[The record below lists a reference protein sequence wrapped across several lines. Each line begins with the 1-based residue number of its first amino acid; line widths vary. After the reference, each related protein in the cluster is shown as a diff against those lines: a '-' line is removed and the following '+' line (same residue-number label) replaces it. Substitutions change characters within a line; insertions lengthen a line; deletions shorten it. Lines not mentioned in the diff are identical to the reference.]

1 MAMRNNNP
9 FIDFLISALL
19 IAALLVAALFRFA
32 HLPLWVAWLIAINA
46 ATAFYYTFDKL
57 RATKNGFRVPEKTL
71 LFLGF
76 LGGTPAAFFSM
87 LLLHHKT
94 HKSSFQWRFAL
105 VTIIQIV
112 LAYIWFF

>member
-1 MAMRNNNP
+1 MRQNNP
-9 FIDFLISALL
+9 FIDFFASGLL
-19 IAALLVAALFRFA
+19 ITFLVAALLFRFA
-32 HLPLWVAWLIAINA
+32 HLSIWIAWLIAINV

-57 RATKNGFRVPEKTL
+57 RATKHGFRVPEKTL
-71 LFLGF
+71 LLLGF

-94 HKSSFQWRFAL
+94 RKASYQWQFAL
-105 VTIIQIV
+105 VTIVQIA